1 MKKQFGILLKS
12 FGVILISIIIS
23 SGNSFAG
30 YEYKYSQVVE
40 NEIEEV
46 EESIDCDIIFHTS
59 DLEHSGLILE
69 STNEY
74 SVLHYFKTIHYFYQA
89 SKKVFSLAQFG
100 HTLGENIPIYLLNCS
115 LIVYS

>member
-30 YEYKYSQVVE
+30 SQYKYSQVVE

-46 EESIDCDIIFHTS
+46 EESINVDVIFHTS
-59 DLEHSGLILE
+59 DSDNIGLAGI
-69 STNEY
+69 SFTDYVPFN
-74 SVLHYFKTIHYFYQA
+74 SDNLHPCFKTSSIEQGLFRFIQHKQVK
-89 SKKVFSLAQFG
+89 S
-100 HTLGENIPIYLLNCS
+100 IPIYLLNCS

>member
-30 YEYKYSQVVE
+30 AEYKYSQVVE
-40 NEIEEV
+40 NEIEKV
-46 EESIDCDIIFHTS
+46 EESIDVDVIFHTS
-59 DLEHSGLILE
+59 DIDNIGLAGNSSIEFAPL
-69 STNEY
+69 STNY
-74 SVLHYFKTIHYFYQA
+74 LNHYYGSSA
-89 SKKVFSLAQFG
+89 AELNLFG
-100 HTLGENIPIYLLNCS
+100 NFLLKQVRTIPIYILNCS